1 MIGSEISK
9 RYAKAFFE
17 LAGEENKYEVFYE
30 DLSRFSGVL
39 VSSKDLKEFF
49 ANPVFNHVEKKQIM
63 DYLLERI
70 ELSPLT
76 ANFLGL
82 LVDKG
87 RIGLLDEI
95 VASYRDMMDKAL
107 MRVQVSVRTAYPLS
121 SEQQASLLKQ
131 LEETTRKKAD
141 MTVTEDP
148 SLLAGIVV
156 RVGDTVYDGSVR
168 TQLNNIRNLLGEEI

>member
-17 LAGEENKYEVFYE
+17 LAGEGNNYEMFYE
-30 DLSRFSGVL
+30 DLNRFSGVL
-39 VSSKDLKEFF
+39 ASSKDLKDFF

-63 DYLLERI
+63 DYLLGRI

-76 ANFLGL
+76 ANFLSL

-95 VASYRDMMDKAL
+95 VASYRDMMDKTL
-107 MRVQVSVRTAYPLS
+107 LRVQVSVRTAYPLS
-121 SEQQASLLKQ
+121 AEQQASLLKQ
-131 LEETTRKKAD
+131 LEEMTNKKAD
-141 MTVTEDP
+141 MSVTEEP

-156 RVGDTVYDGSVR
+156 RVGDTVYDGSIR
-168 TQLNNIRNLLGEEI
+168 TQLNNIRNLLGEEM

>member
-1 MIGSEISK
+1 LIGSEISK

-17 LAGEENKYEVFYE
+17 LAGEESKYEVFYE
-30 DLSRFSGVL
+30 DLSRFSAVL
-39 VSSKDLKEFF
+39 TSSTDLKAFF
-49 ANPVFNHVEKKQIM
+49 ANPVFNHAEKKQIM
-63 DYLLERI
+63 DYLLGRI

-95 VASYRDMMDKAL
+95 VAGYREMMDKIL
-107 MRVQVSVRTAYPLS
+107 QRVQVSVRTAYPLTP
-121 SEQQASLLKQ
+121 EQQASLLAQ
-131 LEETTRKKAD
+131 LEEMTKRKAD
-141 MTVTEDP
+141 VSVTEDP

-156 RVGDTVYDGSVR
+156 RVGDTVYDGSIR

>member
-1 MIGSEISK
+1 LIGSEISK

-17 LAGEENKYEVFYE
+17 LAGEENKYEVYHE
-30 DLSRFSGVL
+30 DLSRFSTVL
-39 VSSKDLKEFF
+39 DSSKDLKEFF

-63 DYLLERI
+63 EYLLGRI

-95 VASYRDMMDKAL
+95 VASYRDMMDKTL
-107 MRVQVSVRTAYPLS
+107 QRVQVSVRTAYALTPV
-121 SEQQASLLKQ
+121 QQASLLKQ
-131 LEETTRKKAD
+131 LEEMTKKKAD
-141 MTVTEDP
+141 MSVMEDP

>member
-30 DLSRFSGVL
+30 DLNRFSGVL
-39 VSSKDLKEFF
+39 ASSSDLKEFF
-49 ANPVFNHVEKKQIM
+49 ANPVFNHGEKKQIM
-63 DYLLERI
+63 DYLLGRI

-107 MRVQVSVRTAYPLS
+107 QRVQVSVRTAYPLTP
-121 SEQQASLLKQ
+121 EQQASLLAQ
-131 LEETTRKKAD
+131 LEAMTSKKAD
-141 MTVTEDP
+141 VAVVEDP

-156 RVGDTVYDGSVR
+156 RVGDTVYDGSIR